1 MKIPKNW
8 LPFLLVNII
17 VSAATVLIVL
27 TIWTLVRQNSTS
39 PSSYVATQG
48 SQPQT
53 KPTLPS
59 MDKQVI
65 NIENVFGAG
74 DLESEVVR
82 IRMVGDTP
90 LLMQDWTLQDS
101 DGNIFTFPDL
111 TLYSGVVEVYTR
123 SGNNTVISLYWGL
136 SQPIWQQGE
145 LVSVYDPD
153 GNLRSS
159 YQIP

>member
-1 MKIPKNW
+1 MKIPRNW
-8 LPFLLVNII
+8 LPFLLVNVA

-27 TIWTLVRQNSTS
+27 TIWTLVRHNSA
-39 PSSYVATQG
+39 SSVSYLSTESNQTQL
-48 SQPQT
+48 
-53 KPTLPS
+53 KATLPPL
-59 MDKQVI
+59 DEQVI
-65 NIENVFGAG
+65 KIENIFGTG
-74 DLESEVVR
+74 DLQSEVVR
-82 IRMVGDTP
+82 IRMVGDDP
-90 LLMQDWTLQDS
+90 LQMQDWTLQDN

-123 SGNNTVISLYWGL
+123 SGNNTVISLYWGS

>member
-1 MKIPKNW
+1 MKIPRNW
-8 LPFLLVNII
+8 LPFLLVNVA

-27 TIWTLVRQNSTS
+27 TIWTLARQNSA
-39 PSSYVATQG
+39 SSVSFASTESSQTQ
-48 SQPQT
+48 QE
-53 KPTLPS
+53 PTLPPL
-59 MDKQVI
+59 DEQVI
-65 NIENVFGAG
+65 KIENVFGAG
-74 DLESEVVR
+74 DLQSEVVR
-82 IRMVGDTP
+82 IRMVGDDP
-90 LLMQDWTLQDS
+90 LQMRNWTLQDN

-123 SGNNTVISLYWGL
+123 SGNNTVISLYWG
-136 SQPIWQQGE
+136 STQPLWQQGE